1 MQLDGDDADSDFGN
15 FPLTANGGYSRD
27 ESIRNEEQAND
38 QFMSELAR
46 EIEQEMTRVNWF
58 SQVLPKSP
66 LQLVGYVQ
74 QFRGGKRAAPV
85 RVFAATTTTTTTTN
99 YNGFGNDDEK
109 QQQGHQE
116 QQGQIN
122 QQQQRQHQQSIMY
135 VVPLNDVLLWYTA
148 LDPNFT
154 AAQDIRVLF
163 ENSATTSQDQLAFQ
177 TEISQ
182 PGGVERGTTFITKE
196 GALALFDLLSQ
207 LIAPTRAQTMWTER
221 RLVPVLQGDRRFI
234 VATLPGQGG
243 NSNNSTGRYQP
254 YPRRRNQQ
262 SLASTTP
269 DWLNRQRA
277 QWEAEASARERLNQV
292 QTLRNFIGPTAK
304 MQRFPHL
311 FD

>member
-1 MQLDGDDADSDFGN
+1 MQLDGDYADTDFGN
-15 FPLTANGGYSRD
+15 FAPTANGGYSRD

-38 QFMSELAR
+38 QFMNELTR
-46 EIEQEMTRVNWF
+46 EIEEEMTRVNWF

-85 RVFAATTTTTTTTN
+85 RVFATTTTTTTTN

-109 QQQGHQE
+109 QQQVHQE
-116 QQGQIN
+116 QGQIN
-122 QQQQRQHQQSIMY
+122 QQQQQQPLMY

-177 TEISQ
+177 TEVNQ

-221 RLVPVLQGDRRFI
+221 RLVPVLQEDRRFI
-234 VATLPGQGG
+234 VATLPGQTT
-243 NSNNSTGRYQP
+243 NSSNSGGRYQP
-254 YPRRRNQQ
+254 YPQRRNPL

-277 QWEAEASARERLNQV
+277 QWEAEAAARERLNQV
-292 QTLRNFIGPTAK
+292 QTLRSFIGPTAK